1 MPRAFDLRQLRYFVA
16 VAESGSFRAASDRLH
31 VSQPPLSR
39 QVADLEHS
47 LGARLLDRSAAGVT
61 LTPAGRTVFRRATAL
76 LRDAEALA
84 ACVAPARSGDARQLR
99 IGVTLAVTV
108 ADRTRVA
115 KAWARAFPAM
125 RFELTPAPSRDL
137 LPALKAG
144 HLDLALV
151 GLPGNTT
158 GLATRELQLS
168 PLVAALPARHRLA
181 RRRRVSLLD
190 VDDLPLFWNPRSFN
204 PAYHDFCLRHFR
216 AIGYAPDLV
225 TVEPGQIQ
233 TLERIAAGEGWTIPN
248 GANLGARVKGVAYR
262 PLVEGEALGVRVAA
276 AWPQAKDSPL
286 HAKLAG
292 IAARLL
298 GGKGWRG
305 ERLVGG

>member
-16 VAESGSFRAASDRLH
+16 VAESGSFRAASERLH

-39 QVADLEHS
+39 QVADLERV
-47 LGARLLDRSAAGVT
+47 LGARLLERSASGVT
-61 LTPAGRTVFRRATAL
+61 LTPAGRTALKRASAL

-84 ACVAPARSGDARQLR
+84 TCLAPAGAGDAKRLR
-99 IGVTLAVTV
+99 IGVTLAVSV
-108 ADRTRVA
+108 SDRTRAA
-115 KAWARAFPAM
+115 KAWARAFPGL
-125 RFELTPAPSRDL
+125 RFELSPGPSRDL
-137 LPALKAG
+137 IPALKAG
-144 HLDLALV
+144 HLDFALV

-158 GLATRELQLS
+158 GLVTRELQLS
-168 PLVAALPARHRLA
+168 PLVAALPARHPLA
-181 RRRRVSLLD
+181 RRRKVSLLD

-204 PAYHDFCLRHFR
+204 PPYHDFCLRHFR
-216 AIGYAPDLV
+216 SIGYAPDLV

-248 GANLGARVKGVAYR
+248 GASLGARVKGVAYR

-276 AWPQAKDSPL
+276 AWPQAKDAPL
-286 HAKLAG
+286 FGKLAD
-292 IAARLL
+292 IAARLM